1 MDTNGVIP
9 IIKQIT
15 TDIELLIADITTT
28 HSSVSDQKQIQ
39 DKLLQNMKLLKNLG
53 SKVDKTSKLVQSV
66 ISSINSSRTE
76 LKKSV
81 EGLIQKTGAQL
92 GKITSTTEDATN
104 KILDVAEKLDDD
116 QMQILDKLDELQK
129 EYKIPKNIVDE
140 IRVTVQGNQDKAF
153 TIMDY
158 LQFQDITAQQI
169 AGAYALLSDT
179 ENTLVY
185 VSELLREFDDLAK
198 EEKLITNKKIDDNSF
213 NADAKFEN
221 KQFLQD
227 SIDDLFKTGNASVEF
242 PKETAEELKK
252 PDIAT
257 TKTEDSISQV
267 EIDNLTS
274 GNVIMQDDID
284 NLFKK

>member
-116 QMQILDKLDELQK
+116 QMQILDKLDELEK

-185 VSELLREFDDLAK
+185 VSEF
-198 EEKLITNKKIDDNSF
+198 
-213 NADAKFEN
+213 
-221 KQFLQD
+221 
-227 SIDDLFKTGNASVEF
+227 ASVEF